1 MSDSALTAAVDE
13 IERGLID
20 ADLGGRVLKKRV
32 AIANRGKRGGV
43 RTLIAYLASD
53 KAFFVYGFA
62 KSARDNIKDN
72 ELKGLKA
79 YAAILLGYSDEELKK
94 AVKAEVLI
102 EVRSDG

>member
-1 MSDSALTAAVDE
+1 MV
-13 IERGLID
+13 
-20 ADLGGRVLKKRV
+20 
-32 AIANRGKRGGV
+32 
-43 RTLIAYLASD
+43 
-53 KAFFVYGFA
+53 FA